1 MLFTIDF
8 WEQKK
13 MTTATIANYL
23 APANSAD
30 VIKNA
35 AIMRDWI
42 AYGLYK
48 LNDGIDH
55 QVSIAVWF
63 TDFASAQVSGTMHKV
78 SQESST
84 YWANGTTPAASLFA
98 NDTFDFGNDGLRN
111 TMLMAYTANLAITYL
126 ANDPDRGNRVL
137 RVEFQ
142 HTKSGQTWNH
152 EFSASWNQK
161 NNRFTVIY
169 EGATKIAG

>member
-1 MLFTIDF
+1 
-8 WEQKK
+8 
-13 MTTATIANYL
+13 MTNATIANYL
-23 APANSAD
+23 TPTNSAE
-30 VIKNA
+30 VIKYA
-35 AIMRDWI
+35 GIMRDRI
-42 AYGLYK
+42 AYGFYK

-55 QVSIAVWF
+55 LVSIAVWF
-63 TDFASAQVSGTMHKV
+63 TDFTGARVQGTMHKV

-111 TMLMAYTANLAITYL
+111 TMLMAYTANLALAYL
-126 ANDPDRGNRVL
+126 ENDPDRANRVL

-142 HTKSGQTWNH
+142 HTKLGETWNH

-161 NNRFTVIY
+161 TNRFTVIY
-169 EGATKIAG
+169 EGATKIATVVPAAV